1 MTKNSEYLEALVK
14 GDSVIIETIYANNL
28 NKVISFVLKNN
39 GAIDDAKDV
48 FQKALLQLAVRYK
61 REPFEIRTEFDAYL
75 FTVCKNLWRRELNK
89 AKYRVTKFD
98 SLEPKDEAND
108 IALAVLDQQRWEL
121 FQEALNR
128 LSNNCQEVLKLF
140 FNKVSY
146 EQIVQTFNYSSE
158 TVARQRV
165 FKCKKKLIGFVKEN
179 ANYKSLLE
187 L

>member
-1 MTKNSEYLEALVK
+1 MTDNSHYLEALIQ
-14 GDSVIIETIYANNL
+14 GDSATIEAIYNRNL
-28 NKVISFVLKNN
+28 KKVISFVLKNN
-39 GAIDDAKDV
+39 GNIDDAKDI

-61 REPFEIRTEFDAYL
+61 KEKFEIHFAFDAYL

-89 AKYRVTKFD
+89 KKSMVTKSD
-98 SLEPKDEAND
+98 LIEPLDEAKN
-108 IALAVLDQQRWEL
+108 IALAALEQQRWEL

-140 FNKVSY
+140 FNKISY
-146 EQIVQTFNYSSE
+146 QQIVQTFNYNSE

-165 FKCKKKLIGFVKEN
+165 FKCKQKLIGFVKESS
-179 ANYKSLLE
+179 NYKSLLE